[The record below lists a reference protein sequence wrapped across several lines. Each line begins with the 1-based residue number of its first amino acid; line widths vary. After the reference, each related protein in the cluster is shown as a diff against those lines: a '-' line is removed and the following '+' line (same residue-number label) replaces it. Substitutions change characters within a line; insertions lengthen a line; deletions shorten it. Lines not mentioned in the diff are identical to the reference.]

1 MDPLDQALNM
11 EFLEKWV
18 CMVLK
23 FLTNSEAEQFFLL
36 GWINTGMNL
45 IIKGL
50 FKWLDNQMMIE
61 FGSLEFLSHL
71 NIDQKNQILKVFFKK
86 MFLHAWIHFLALGC
100 GIDLF
105 GDSICD
111 HKHTKCADALQVI
124 RHFRLNSLQLI
135 INKKPSIHRYQKF
148 LLFRSGVLW
157 RGKDAKQCNKSQGQ

>member
-1 MDPLDQALNM
+1 MDPLDQALHM

-45 IIKGL
+45 ITKGL

-71 NIDQKNQILKVFFKK
+71 NIDQKNQILMVF
-86 MFLHAWIHFLALGC
+86 
-100 GIDLF
+100 
-105 GDSICD
+105 
-111 HKHTKCADALQVI
+111 
-124 RHFRLNSLQLI
+124 
-135 INKKPSIHRYQKF
+135 
-148 LLFRSGVLW
+148 
-157 RGKDAKQCNKSQGQ
+157 